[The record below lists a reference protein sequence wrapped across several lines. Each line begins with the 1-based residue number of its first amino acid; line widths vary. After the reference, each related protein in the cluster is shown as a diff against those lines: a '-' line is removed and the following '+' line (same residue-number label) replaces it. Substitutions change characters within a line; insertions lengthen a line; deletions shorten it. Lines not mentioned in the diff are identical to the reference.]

1 MGLFSRR
8 KEPSVGADGAE
19 ARTART
25 ARTATSPAVMPR
37 LRMPPV
43 RKRRATALEP
53 TARGI
58 QQRTTHKRRAST
70 SGPCWFRPTPPTR
83 RSNCRCK
90 PIRTPASSLS

>member
-8 KEPSVGADGAE
+8 KEPSVGADGADG
-19 ARTART
+19 ADGPDGPDGPDGNFTSGDA
-25 ARTATSPAVMPR
+25 AVADATGEETSSDGT
-37 LRMPPV
+37 
-43 RKRRATALEP
+43 RAD
-53 TARGI
+53 G